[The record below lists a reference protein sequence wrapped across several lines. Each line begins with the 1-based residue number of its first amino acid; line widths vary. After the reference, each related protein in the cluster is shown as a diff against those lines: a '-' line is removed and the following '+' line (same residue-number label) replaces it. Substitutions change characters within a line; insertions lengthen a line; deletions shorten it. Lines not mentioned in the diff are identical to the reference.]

1 MSTMT
6 TMTDAALAHRRKGLR
21 SLLPDE
27 DWSAY
32 PDLLCLE
39 AFALV
44 QRLSR
49 AHARSR
55 DLRDAL
61 SNFLITN
68 PFPPASPAEDE
79 DPCDEFLMEESGFG
93 EDKNNNTMTTTKE
106 DYTEAIGL
114 LSKDVK
120 MFAVERRIRA
130 YVRALEEAIITKDTL
145 LASAEEE
152 SGKKAMGVLAVRDG
166 YGLSQG
172 KAVTSAKTIQ
182 AYVKELE
189 QPMKERSQK
198 KVLFTEA
205 LTLVQHELPRS
216 KAGANACA
224 EITSYVEWLNTVV
237 DNVTINLSSSKVKEL
252 EEELEQKIKRLEHV
266 EEKLS
271 DKNMTIRSEM
281 LKSSQD
287 QQIIALEVQVQHNA
301 FKMKELEETR
311 KKMRMLGTFTTECG
325 VFAHWSEKDQK
336 YKHEDDRSD
345 SEDSEEHD
353 SEDVM

>member
-1 MSTMT
+1 MST
-6 TMTDAALAHRRKGLR
+6 K
-21 SLLPDE
+21 
-27 DWSAY
+27 
-32 PDLLCLE
+32 
-39 AFALV
+39 
-44 QRLSR
+44 
-49 AHARSR
+49 
-55 DLRDAL
+55 
-61 SNFLITN
+61 
-68 PFPPASPAEDE
+68 
-79 DPCDEFLMEESGFG
+79 
-93 EDKNNNTMTTTKE
+93 KE
-106 DYTEAIGL
+106 DY
-114 LSKDVK
+114 
-120 MFAVERRIRA
+120 
-130 YVRALEEAIITKDTL
+130 
-145 LASAEEE
+145 
-152 SGKKAMGVLAVRDG
+152 KKAMGVLAVRTT
-166 YGLSQG
+166 
-172 KAVTSAKTIQ
+172 TSTCATSAATAKTIQ